1 MECSK
6 TYNWGIVG
14 AGRISRKFVDG
25 LKATRNGRPYAV
37 AARNIDDS
45 QEFAREKDMPV
56 AYGSYAEL
64 AADPQVDAVYIGTVN
79 TMHEANTILMLS
91 HKKPV
96 LCEKPFAMNRVEV
109 DRMIAAARRNKTF
122 LMEALWTNFL
132 PSMNAV
138 RKIIDGG
145 VIGDIT
151 YIRADL
157 GFFRAYD
164 PQIRTFNP
172 EVGGSSL
179 LDIGI
184 YPVFLAVTLLGYP
197 DHITAQAVRM
207 PDGVD
212 VTSSMFFKWKNGAV
226 AQLFSSYCI
235 QLDCEGVIYG
245 SKGKITMHRRFHAPT
260 SISVTVDGNTQ
271 DYPVTS
277 VGNGYNYEAQEVMD
291 CLDKGLLESP
301 LFPLAES
308 ARFISLLDAIIQ
320 QFS

>member
-1 MECSK
+1 MMNK
-6 TYNWGIVG
+6 TYNWGIIG
-14 AGRISRKFVDG
+14 AGRISRKFADG
-25 LKATRNGRPYAV
+25 LKSTRNGRAYAV
-37 AARNIDDS
+37 AARDLAKA
-45 QEFAREKDMPV
+45 QEFAREKDMPA
-56 AYGSYAEL
+56 AYGSYEAL
-64 AADPQVDAVYIGTVN
+64 AADPQVDVVYIGTVN
-79 TMHEANTILMLS
+79 TMHESNTILLLN

-109 DRMIAAARRNKTF
+109 DRMMAAAQRNRVF

-138 RKIIDGG
+138 RKIIADGT
-145 VIGDIT
+145 IGDIT

-164 PQIRTFNP
+164 PHIRTFNP
-172 EVGGSSL
+172 EVGGSSV
-179 LDIGI
+179 LDIGL
-184 YPVFLAVTLLGYP
+184 YPIFLAVTLLGYP
-197 DHITAQAVRM
+197 DHITAQAVKM

-245 SKGKITMHRRFHAPT
+245 SKGKITMHGRFHAPT
-260 SISVTVDGNTQ
+260 RISVTTDRNTY
-271 DYPVTS
+271 DYPVAS

-291 CLDKGLLESP
+291 CLDRGLLESP
-301 LFPLAES
+301 LLPLAES
-308 ARFISLLDAIIQ
+308 AKFMDLLEAVILSL
-320 QFS
+320 